1 MGGRDWED
9 VPPSE
14 KILCSLKPYISQ
26 QYLCDKFINSK
37 TYLMMFWG
45 EEVRNDL
52 RSSPLLQHISGM
64 WIAVLDAFK
73 LGDKNQSINPT
84 IPTIYFN
91 KHITSILL

>member
-14 KILCSLKPYISQ
+14 KILCSFKPYISQ

-45 EEVRNDL
+45 EVVWNGSEVVSLRQTMDDDL
-52 RSSPLLQHISGM
+52 RNCLLFPLHL
-64 WIAVLDAFK
+64 AK
-73 LGDKNQSINPT
+73 T
-84 IPTIYFN
+84 ILKMKI
-91 KHITSILL
+91 